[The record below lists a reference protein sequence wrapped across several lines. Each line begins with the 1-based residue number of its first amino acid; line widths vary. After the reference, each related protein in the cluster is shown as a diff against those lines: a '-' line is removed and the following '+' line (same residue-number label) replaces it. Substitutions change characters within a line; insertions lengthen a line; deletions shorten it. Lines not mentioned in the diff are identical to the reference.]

1 MLGGWGSTPDPL
13 MARGIRRLASR
24 RKRGA
29 RAPTQLAE
37 LIEELPVDLK
47 RRAVTHSSWAEHR
60 ADSYGR
66 LAFLGDGVLGV
77 AVAEYLFRR
86 FPRADIGRLTKVH
99 GQAVSGRA
107 CVEVAEHLGLP
118 EMLRAAAPR
127 DLEGGIAPELLL
139 ASERALASVCEAM
152 IGACYLHHGF
162 EMTSEATVA
171 AFAQQIELASEPLL
185 DFKSALQELLAR
197 EGSRV
202 TYDVTREEGPPHD
215 RRFEVA
221 ARVDTHVIG
230 RGEGRSKKAAEQ
242 AAAAEALE
250 HKQG

>member
-1 MLGGWGSTPDPL
+1 
-13 MARGIRRLASR
+13 MAGRIRRLGSR
-24 RKRGA
+24 RRH
-29 RAPTQLAE
+29 RAEGPERLAD
-37 LIEELPVDLK
+37 LIEALPDDLS
-47 RRAVTHSSWAEHR
+47 RRAVTHSSWTDHR
-60 ADSYGR
+60 ANSYGR

-77 AVAEYLFRR
+77 AVAEHLFQRYR
-86 FPRADIGRLTKVH
+86 RADIGRLTKVH

-107 CVEVAEHLGLP
+107 CVQVAERLGLP
-118 EMLRAAAPR
+118 AMLRAAAPS
-127 DLEGGIAPELLL
+127 DLEGGIAPEALL

-162 EMTSEATVA
+162 EATSAATVA
-171 AFAQQIELASEPLL
+171 AFAEQIDLASETLL

-202 TYDVTREEGPPHD
+202 TYDVTREVGPPHD

-221 ARVDTHVIG
+221 AMVDAVEIG

-250 HKQG
+250 RRQG

>member
-1 MLGGWGSTPDPL
+1 V
-13 MARGIRRLASR
+13 ARGIRRLGSR
-24 RKRGA
+24 RRQRAEGPA
-29 RAPTQLAE
+29 RLAD
-37 LIEELPVDLK
+37 LIEALPVDLK
-47 RRAVTHSSWAEHR
+47 QRAVTHSSWTEHR

-77 AVAEYLFRR
+77 AVAEHLFRR
-86 FPRADIGRLTKVH
+86 FRRADIGRLTKVH

-107 CVEVAEHLGLP
+107 CAEVAERLGLP
-118 EMLRAAAPR
+118 AMLRAAAPS
-127 DLEGGIAPELLL
+127 DLEGGISADALL

-162 EMTSEATVA
+162 ETTSEATVA
-171 AFAQQIELASEPLL
+171 AFAEQIDLASETLL

-202 TYDVTREEGPPHD
+202 TYDVTREVGPPHE

-221 ARVDTHVIG
+221 ARVDAQVIG

-250 HKQG
+250 RRQV